1 MVSKPVSDIQRS
13 NPHQALVPSHWVER
27 FAALLDPQS
36 RVLDLACGYGRHAR
50 FLAARGHHVLA
61 VDRDEAALAV
71 LSSITG
77 IQTRSADLE
86 QGAWPFGGTRFD
98 AIVVTHYLHRPLLQ
112 PLLDALSPRGVLL
125 YETFA
130 QGNEVFGRP
139 ANPDFLLQPDE
150 LLERFGPALRV
161 IAFEQGQF
169 DQPFPAVIQRICAT
183 GRERPWP
190 VRLPPSIG

>member
-1 MVSKPVSDIQRS
+1 MNRIVSEAQRS
-13 NPHQALVPSHWVER
+13 NPHQILTPSPWVER
-27 FAALLDPQS
+27 FVSLLDPGS

-50 FLAARGHHVLA
+50 WLAGLGHRVLA
-61 VDRDEAALAV
+61 VDRDEVALAM
-71 LSSITG
+71 LSSVAG
-77 IQTRSADLE
+77 IDTQRADLE
-86 QGAWPFGGTRFD
+86 QDAWPFGDTRFD
-98 AIVVTHYLHRPLLQ
+98 AIVVTHYLHRPLLG
-112 PLLDALSPRGVLL
+112 PLLDALDPRGVLL

-130 QGNEVFGRP
+130 QGNEAFGRP

-150 LLERFGPALRV
+150 LLERFGSALRV

-183 GRERPWP
+183 GRARPWP

>member
-1 MVSKPVSDIQRS
+1 MNRIVSEAQRC
-13 NPHQALVPSHWVER
+13 NPHQVLTPSPWVGR
-27 FAALLDPQS
+27 FASLLDPGS

-50 FLAARGHHVLA
+50 YLAALGHRILA
-61 VDRDEAALAV
+61 VDRDEAALAA
-71 LSSITG
+71 LSSIAG
-77 IQTRSADLE
+77 IDTQRADLE
-86 QGAWPFGGTRFD
+86 QDAWPFGGTRFD
-98 AIVVTHYLHRPLLQ
+98 AIVVTHYLHRPLFD
-112 PLLDALSPRGVLL
+112 PLLAALDPRGLLL

-130 QGNEVFGRP
+130 HGNEVFGRP

-150 LLERFGPALRV
+150 LLERFGPSLRV
-161 IAFEQGQF
+161 IAFEQGQV